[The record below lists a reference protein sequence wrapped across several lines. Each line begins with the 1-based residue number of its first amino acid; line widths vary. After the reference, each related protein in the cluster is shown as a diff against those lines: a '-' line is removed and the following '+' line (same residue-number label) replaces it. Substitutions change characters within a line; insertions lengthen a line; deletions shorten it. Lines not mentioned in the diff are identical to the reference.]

1 MDYRILGKTG
11 LKISRMGFGGIPIQR
26 IDAEGTKA
34 LMHKLLENG
43 VNYIDTARGYTVSE
57 EYLGIGLEGIRE
69 HFVLATKS
77 MSRTAEAMAKDIDIS
92 LKNLRTDYI
101 DLYQIHNAP
110 PADVEKVCAPG
121 GALEALTAAKK
132 AGKIGH
138 IGITAHSLETFRM
151 ALELPWVETIMFP
164 YNIVED
170 QAKELIHAC
179 AEKDIGFIAM
189 KPLAGGAIEDA
200 VTALRYVCANP
211 DVTVVIPGMA
221 DIAELNQNLAAV
233 NDASPLSHEEEGKLR
248 TIRDATD
255 REIEAALRDAEVDV
269 VVSYLP
275 VGSEQATKWYVEQVL
290 EAGCGFVNC
299 IPVFIASAPYWNKR
313 FAQRRL
319 PIIGDD
325 IKSQVGA
332 TIVHRAL
339 AKLFE
344 DRGVELLRTYQLNF
358 GGNMDFMNM
367 LERTRLVSKKISKT
381 QSVTSQIPHEMSK
394 SDVQI
399 GPSDHVPWLDD
410 RKWAYIRLE
419 GRSFGDTPLNAEL
432 KLEVWDSPNSAGIVI
447 DAVRAAKIAKDR
459 GIGGPVEAASAYLM
473 KSPPKQLPDDVA
485 RARLETFIEG

>member
-1 MDYRILGKTG
+1 MEYRILGKTG

-110 PADVEKVCAPG
+110 PADVEKVCSPG

-179 AEKDIGFIAM
+179 AEKSIGFIAM

-233 NDASPLSHEEEGKLR
+233 NDSSPLSVEEEAKMR
-248 TIRDATD
+248 AIRDALGT
-255 REIEAALRDAEVDV
+255 
-269 VVSYLP
+269 
-275 VGSEQATKWYVEQVL
+275 QF
-290 EAGCGFVNC
+290 C
-299 IPVFIASAPYWNKR
+299 
-313 FAQRRL
+313 RRCNYCQ
-319 PIIGDD
+319 PC
-325 IKSQVGA
+325 
-332 TIVHRAL
+332 
-339 AKLFE
+339 
-344 DRGVELLRTYQLNF
+344 
-358 GGNMDFMNM
+358 
-367 LERTRLVSKKISKT
+367 
-381 QSVTSQIPHEMSK
+381 
-394 SDVQI
+394 
-399 GPSDHVPWLDD
+399 
-410 RKWAYIRLE
+410 
-419 GRSFGDTPLNAEL
+419 
-432 KLEVWDSPNSAGIVI
+432 SAGINISSVFLFEGYLSRYGLA
-447 DAVRAAKIAKDR
+447 DWARSRYATLTKKASEC
-459 GIGGPVEAASAYLM
+459 IGCGACESRCPYHLPIRSMLQEAAE
-473 KSPPKQLPDDVA
+473 KFG
-485 RARLETFIEG
+485 E

>member
-1 MDYRILGKTG
+1 MEYRILGKTG

-110 PADVEKVCAPG
+110 PADVEKVCSPG
-121 GALEALTAAKK
+121 GALEVLTAAKK

-179 AEKDIGFIAM
+179 AEKSIGFIAM

-221 DIAELNQNLAAV
+221 DIA
-233 NDASPLSHEEEGKLR
+233 
-248 TIRDATD
+248 
-255 REIEAALRDAEVDV
+255 
-269 VVSYLP
+269 
-275 VGSEQATKWYVEQVL
+275 
-290 EAGCGFVNC
+290 
-299 IPVFIASAPYWNKR
+299 
-313 FAQRRL
+313 
-319 PIIGDD
+319 
-325 IKSQVGA
+325 
-332 TIVHRAL
+332 
-339 AKLFE
+339 
-344 DRGVELLRTYQLNF
+344 
-358 GGNMDFMNM
+358 
-367 LERTRLVSKKISKT
+367 
-381 QSVTSQIPHEMSK
+381 
-394 SDVQI
+394 
-399 GPSDHVPWLDD
+399 
-410 RKWAYIRLE
+410 
-419 GRSFGDTPLNAEL
+419 
-432 KLEVWDSPNSAGIVI
+432 
-447 DAVRAAKIAKDR
+447 
-459 GIGGPVEAASAYLM
+459 
-473 KSPPKQLPDDVA
+473 
-485 RARLETFIEG
+485 